1 MFWCCC
7 LGRVHRH
14 QLHLFSYGIV
24 ALFLILSGVVFTIFA
39 VFQKE
44 SQIGKVWLSG
54 PVLIVVGTVLCG
66 KVMIDW
72 GPAMERSYSDSL
84 DQQIDELGYS
94 NMLTSSVV
102 AVNKSAGGNTSEIAQ
117 FKIPFKNSSFP
128 NFGAIPISPDPNN
141 PPSPSNLTEAD
152 ALLFPQFDRINYGC
166 EQIGWRQHNI
176 MQSQIENKHEMTDKT
191 TQAKMSCEKCAK
203 LWSIIE
209 RKSKGLSSEGSLSK
223 RQPKVLGKFVFS
235 ELSDEIEELQQE

>member
-1 MFWCCC
+1 
-7 LGRVHRH
+7 
-14 QLHLFSYGIV
+14 
-24 ALFLILSGVVFTIFA
+24 
-39 VFQKE
+39 
-44 SQIGKVWLSG
+44 
-54 PVLIVVGTVLCG
+54 
-66 KVMIDW
+66 MIDW

-223 RQPKVLGKFVFS
+223 RYKIKWLRFYKYLIQGNLKFWENLFS
-235 ELSDEIEELQQE
+235 LN